1 MTIFSNLKFPV
12 VHYQHLNLNLGAQI
26 KSSAFILSEFVT
38 FSFGNQK
45 LKKNGIC
52 DVAHATL
59 FAFHLIVL
67 L

>member
-26 KSSAFILSEFVT
+26 KSSAVILSEFFI

-45 LKKNGIC
+45 LKKNGN
-52 DVAHATL
+52 VSTM
-59 FAFHLIVL
+59 
-67 L
+67 